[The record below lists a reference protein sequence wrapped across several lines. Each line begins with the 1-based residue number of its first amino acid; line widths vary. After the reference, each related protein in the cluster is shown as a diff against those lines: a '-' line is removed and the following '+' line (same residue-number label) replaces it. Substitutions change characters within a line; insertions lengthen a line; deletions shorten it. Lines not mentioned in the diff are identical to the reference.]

1 MRLNAE
7 IQVRQSIQQESDQ
20 SVIDGTQDMTL
31 TYHEPAYTTHANVL
45 DYVYI
50 PEGWQPDGQYGIA
63 SQVKSGTKFH
73 QCAEV
78 CAVRSTFGTGFTIGE
93 DVSPSLDHL
102 DETTYHFRV
111 SDSQT
116 KEFFEK
122 GLKTY

>member
-31 TYHEPAYTTHANVL
+31 TYHEPAYTTQANVL
-45 DYVYI
+45 GYVYI
-50 PEGWQPDGQYGIA
+50 PEGWQLDGQYGIA
-63 SQVKSGTKFH
+63 SQVNSGTRFH

-78 CAVRSTFGTGFTIGE
+78 GVVRSTFGTGFTIGE

-102 DETTYHFRV
+102 DETTYDFRV
-111 SDSQT
+111 WDSRI